1 MDRGA
6 GLAGWAGL
14 AVWSLGCVWG
24 LEVGQHVGM
33 CAMFGFESLPVDSR
47 VAFRSPLASVS
58 FGVLSGRMGT
68 ATSLPVLT
76 LCSINVSRHD

>member
-1 MDRGA
+1 MGRSG
-6 GLAGWAGL
+6 GLEPGT
-14 AVWSLGCVWG
+14 CVG

-33 CAMFGFESLPVDSR
+33 CAMFGFESLPVDSC
-47 VAFRSPLASVS
+47 VACRSHLASVS
-58 FGVLSGRMGT
+58 FGILSGRMGT